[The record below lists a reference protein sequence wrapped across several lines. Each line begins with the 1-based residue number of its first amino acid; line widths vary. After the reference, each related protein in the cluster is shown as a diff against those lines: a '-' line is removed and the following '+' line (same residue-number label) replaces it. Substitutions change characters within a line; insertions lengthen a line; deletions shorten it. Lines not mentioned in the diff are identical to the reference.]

1 MRSNGVADPVAF
13 EDSIELLRRQAADP
27 YFSLPRMSSTSL
39 APISVPS
46 TTSIGRRPSSIM
58 CGRNKKALASSSL
71 PQTSR
76 AKVQTFA
83 SRTRR
88 SLSSAESLSCRF
100 FRRASVALDTMRCL
114 KFMSLGATNRQ
125 RCSSA
130 ASGNPFSIRSMNS
143 NGEAGRLPR
152 CLSPRTAAISSKPG
166 IGEAPYH
173 VRHNI
178 VSHDTGINPPVLG
191 MPLRP
196 PCLREALE
204 RRAPSPFETRCCAP
218 LLRVRSSRR
227 PLSWALHP
235 SRRALRALLILRD
248 APSGRSS
255 ACALRDARCR
265 GLLILR
271 DAPCG
276 RSSSLETRPPGAP
289 QDEAA
294 LCVAFAIYPH
304 PEERSEGPRL
314 EGSP

>member
-1 MRSNGVADPVAF
+1 MRSNGVADAVAF

-58 CGRNKKALASSSL
+58 CGRNKKALASSAL
-71 PQTSR
+71 HQTSR
-76 AKVQTFA
+76 TKVKTCA

-100 FRRASVALDTMRCL
+100 FRRASVARDTMRCL
-114 KFMSLGATNRQ
+114 KFASLGATNRQ
-125 RCSSA
+125 RRSSA

-152 CLSPRTAAISSKPG
+152 CLSPRTPAISSKPA

-178 VSHDTGINPPVLG
+178 VSHDTGVNPPVLT

-196 PCLREALE
+196 PCVREALDH
-204 RRAPSPFETRCCAP
+204 RAPF
-218 LLRVRSSRR
+218 
-227 PLSWALHP
+227 
-235 SRRALRALLILRD
+235 
-248 APSGRSS
+248 
-255 ACALRDARCR
+255 ALRDAV
-265 GLLILR
+265 LR
-271 DAPCG
+271 TAPHG
-276 RSSSLETRPPGAP
+276 EVFETPAVVGSSSFETRPPGAP

-294 LCVAFAIYPH
+294 LCVASAIEARPHSTLTLRSGPKDRVSKGH
-304 PEERSEGPRL
+304 PEERS
-314 EGSP
+314 